1 MLEGLRNAPEELA
14 MKVGRLSIFLVVAC
28 MLVLLAGQSAFGA
41 IRIVKFTV
49 PTCE

>member
-1 MLEGLRNAPEELA
+1 
-14 MKVGRLSIFLVVAC
+14 MKIGRVGVFLVVAC